1 MNVFEL
7 LCTEPDQWLD
17 SGNCKL
23 CPDCSSLVPQA
34 LIPNHVRWHQMLVCQ
49 LLEICEHQDQLRQ
62 HTFELSPEDPGD
74 CVRLAYSLQ
83 LERLHEK
90 DR

>member
-7 LCTEPDQWLD
+7 LCTDPDGWLV
-17 SGNCKL
+17 SGSSRL

-49 LLEICEHQDQLRQ
+49 LLEICKHQDQLR
-62 HTFELSPEDPGD
+62 HHAFEPRPEEPGA
-74 CVRLAYSLQ
+74 CVEFAYSLQ
-83 LERLHEK
+83 LERLHEQE
-90 DR
+90 R